1 MKINEVMAKLNEE
14 QKEVLN
20 QFTRINSKRSHMEQN
35 LGVLVNSE
43 GKWVYN
49 GYIDTGKFGNGRC
62 SNGHALRYVHQAIN
76 ETTGERIDFGIKC
89 VTEFFQMSEN
99 VRRLI
104 EKNMI
109 KVNELLKS
117 IYELVDLNSDNYNVY
132 QKKIEYI
139 GNVNGIRNIDMIKKM
154 IEVKLPIPFEFAY
167 DLDKKYEAKVRAKGF
182 EEKKEQ
188 FLNQHP
194 EVRSA
199 ITMFELIKDTI
210 NNSRDYEILNSL
222 IIGFNRYGNLTEKQ
236 IALLIKL
243 ISKDEEKKDFSEV
256 KEKLEKLTK
265 VRLSSYDIG
274 IVRSLINQFE
284 VKEWLS
290 EKQIA
295 LVDKLIK
302 RYRKQIKEIE
312 C

>member
-1 MKINEVMAKLNEE
+1 
-14 QKEVLN
+14 
-20 QFTRINSKRSHMEQN
+20 
-35 LGVLVNSE
+35 
-43 GKWVYN
+43 
-49 GYIDTGKFGNGRC
+49 
-62 SNGHALRYVHQAIN
+62 
-76 ETTGERIDFGIKC
+76 
-89 VTEFFQMSEN
+89 MSEN

-104 EKNMI
+104 EKNMV

-117 IYELVDLNSDNYNVY
+117 IYELVDSNSDNYNVY

-139 GNVNGIRNIDMIKKM
+139 GNVNEIRNIDMIKKM

-167 DLDKKYEAKVRAKGF
+167 DLDKKYEAKVRTKGF

-199 ITMFELIKDTI
+199 IIMFELIKDTI

-222 IIGFNRYGNLTEKQ
+222 VAGFNRYGSLTEKQ
-236 IALLIKL
+236 ITLLVKL

-256 KEKLEKLTK
+256 EEKLEKLTK

-302 RYRKQIKEIE
+302 RYKKQIKEIE